1 MVGSAEDNAFLSGS
15 EVSRLFIGDF
25 RNQFSNARNN
35 DLRSYLQRNP
45 VNQGTGSIQ
54 IEGRVG
60 IADILNFYFST
71 PYATGSIFGLND
83 ELRRFSNIIQVTGGV
98 YQLPQDQAA
107 REEEAKGLIRVYQDF
122 LKSKQSQ
129 LNALGNNFSR
139 LNSTVLEPARVA
151 LIGQY
156 VQEPGLGISINGD
169 VIAGEDQTSLAR
181 NTKHITDTDVL
192 TGSNQ
197 SDLILAESGNDVLEG
212 GQGNDVLYGGTGTD
226 VYVHRA
232 GDGNDIIVDAD
243 GNGVVRQLAGGD
255 GSILSVGLRAATDP
269 PGVYRSPDGS
279 ITYTWSGIPGDDLTI
294 TTLSG
299 AVLTVKN
306 YQPGHLHLRLF
317 AQPADALG
325 LTLSGNDG
333 NNTSAYAQGAAWS
346 NVRGND
352 LRLYA
357 NGSYDGLGNQTN
369 DAAQGDLVA
378 SFLTAT
384 ILGGAGADALIGNGR
399 SGLTLFA
406 GAGHDILLTDV
417 PAAPSV
423 SGPGARLYGDTGNDI
438 LYGGA
443 GDDFLDGGP
452 DHDFIAADQGRDWI
466 TGGGGNDWL
475 QGYGDDDALD
485 GGTGSDYLFGG
496 LGADVLLGGLEA
508 DHLYGDAN
516 AGNAFWDRPTGQL
529 RLLSGTLL
537 SGPTDTGIY
546 PVIADVQRRPRRGR
560 RSLGESG

>member
-1 MVGSAEDNAFLSGS
+1 M
-15 EVSRLFIGDF
+15 
-25 RNQFSNARNN
+25 
-35 DLRSYLQRNP
+35 
-45 VNQGTGSIQ
+45 
-54 IEGRVG
+54 
-60 IADILNFYFST
+60 
-71 PYATGSIFGLND
+71 
-83 ELRRFSNIIQVTGGV
+83 
-98 YQLPQDQAA
+98 
-107 REEEAKGLIRVYQDF
+107 
-122 LKSKQSQ
+122 
-129 LNALGNNFSR
+129 
-139 LNSTVLEPARVA
+139 
-151 LIGQY
+151 
-156 VQEPGLGISINGD
+156 
-169 VIAGEDQTSLAR
+169 
-181 NTKHITDTDVL
+181 
-192 TGSNQ
+192 
-197 SDLILAESGNDVLEG
+197 
-212 GQGNDVLYGGTGTD
+212 
-226 VYVHRA
+226 
-232 GDGNDIIVDAD
+232 
-243 GNGVVRQLAGGD
+243 
-255 GSILSVGLRAATDP
+255 
-269 PGVYRSPDGS
+269 
-279 ITYTWSGIPGDDLTI
+279 
-294 TTLSG
+294 
-299 AVLTVKN
+299 
-306 YQPGHLHLRLF
+306 
-317 AQPADALG
+317 
-325 LTLSGNDG
+325 
-333 NNTSAYAQGAAWS
+333 
-346 NVRGND
+346 RGND

-378 SFLTAT
+378 NFLTAT
-384 ILGGAGADALIGNGR
+384 ILGGASADALIGNGR

-452 DHDFIAADQGRDWI
+452 DTTSSPPTRAATGSPVAAATIA
-466 TGGGGNDWL
+466 